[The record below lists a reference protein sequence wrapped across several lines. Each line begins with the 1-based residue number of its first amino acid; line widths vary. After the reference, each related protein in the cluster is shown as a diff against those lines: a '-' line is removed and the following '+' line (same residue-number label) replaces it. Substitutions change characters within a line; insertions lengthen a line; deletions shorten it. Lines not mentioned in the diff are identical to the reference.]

1 MSVQIATTLEEGQVL
16 ATRILES
23 GDITI
28 GFDTETTILRPNEIN
43 EPPCKYVSTIQIA
56 TSTGT
61 IIFQT
66 YRMWKEKHELP
77 SALRKLLASDSIIKV
92 GVGSM
97 LDVEKLLLSYGGD
110 YRGFIDIQYLAKTM
124 KLPGISMADLATRY
138 LGEGF
143 IKDPFGHRGD
153 WDGDLS
159 PASIA
164 YASRDAEMSL
174 SIYQAMMNIAP
185 SVPTIHHDIN
195 ENELLRWVQ
204 LELSRAVTPRS
215 LNSMINQVVNS
226 YGPWRNRYIEADR
239 RKMAREMLETLI
251 KKEHLKFDSLR
262 QEFPL
267 VTTQKPLLPTELG
280 VMVPLTNT
288 QEPKE
293 MKNVVSPSESLPDI
307 AEIEVAY
314 SEYISKEL
322 IGMKVSSAINKMIN
336 SYKRWA
342 IYPMTERRRWVEYA
356 IEQLTLQNRI
366 SVRAG
371 LIYLDYHVED
381 VCC

>member
-56 TSTGT
+56 TSMGT
-61 IIFQT
+61 VVFQT

-77 SALRKLLASDSIIKV
+77 SALRKLLASDNLIKV

-97 LDVEKLLLSYGGD
+97 LDVEKLFLSYGGD
-110 YRGFIDIQYLAKTM
+110 YRGFIDIQYLAKTV

-159 PASIA
+159 SASIA

-195 ENELLRWVQ
+195 ETELLRWVQ

-215 LNSMINQVVNS
+215 LNSLVNQIVNS

-239 RKMAREMLETLI
+239 RKMAKEMLETLI
-251 KKEHLKFDSLR
+251 KREQLRFDSLR

-267 VTTQKPLLPTELG
+267 ANTQKPLLPTELG
-280 VMVPLTNT
+280 VTVPLEN
-288 QEPKE
+288 KE
-293 MKNVVSPSESLPDI
+293 TKNVVSLPDI
-307 AEIEVAY
+307 AEIDVAY

-342 IYPMTERRRWVEYA
+342 VYPMTERRRWVEYA
-356 IEQLTLQNRI
+356 IEQLASQNRI

-371 LIYLDYHVED
+371 LIYLDYHVTE

>member
-1 MSVQIATTLEEGQVL
+1 MSVQVATTLEEGQVL
-16 ATRILES
+16 ATRILEC

-43 EPPCKYVSTIQIA
+43 EPPCKYVSTIQLA
-56 TSTGT
+56 TSMGT

-77 SALRKLLASDSIIKV
+77 SALRKLLASDNLIKV

-124 KLPGISMADLATRY
+124 KSPGVSMADLATRY

-159 PASIA
+159 SASIA

-215 LNSMINQVVNS
+215 LNSMVNQVVNS

-239 RKMAREMLETLI
+239 RKMAREMLDTLI
-251 KKEHLKFDSLR
+251 KKEQLKFDSLR

-267 VTTQKPLLPTELG
+267 ANTQKPLLQTELG
-280 VMVPLTNT
+280 VTVTLEN
-288 QEPKE
+288 KE
-293 MKNVVSPSESLPDI
+293 TKNVVSPSESFPDI

-342 IYPMTERRRWVEYA
+342 VHPMTERGRWVEYA

-371 LIYLDYHVED
+371 LIYLDYHVTE